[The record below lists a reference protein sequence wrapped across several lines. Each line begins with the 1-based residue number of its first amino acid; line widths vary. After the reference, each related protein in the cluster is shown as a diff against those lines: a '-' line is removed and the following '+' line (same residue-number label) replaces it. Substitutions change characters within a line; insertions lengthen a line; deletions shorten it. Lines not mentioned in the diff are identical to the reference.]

1 MNIINSV
8 SKYPFSSLGENFLLN
23 PNPQHA
29 RILKIM
35 VFAFA
40 SLAACLGLI
49 YYYLKAKNFNKDDGV
64 QIKQIETVPP
74 TNIEK
79 EEIQDG
85 VNNHK
90 PTDQKNEKKE
100 NVPTQK
106 QSSFVPEENVEPS
119 KKKSFKDG
127 ETIVSDENDG
137 VILDQFPP
145 IPPNN
150 GEPTQEQSLDLT
162 KIPHVSEEKKI
173 TEEQPPFIPSHTGLK
188 VNVVVPQQVPQ
199 SNKESVL
206 KLLPNEMLF
215 HLFSFLKIGP
225 ISQLKLTSKEMNGL
239 AKSYLDSFEGQLRTF
254 YQLSN
259 RSKLIND
266 PSKKIIEDKKR
277 KECFEL
283 LLGFPNLKKHF
294 ESKDN
299 RKIFF
304 NHLQEANDY
313 DYKRLFQNKL
323 KIVQDLYFE
332 FATDEKLKEF
342 VSVFIEYPNDD
353 FSHTL
358 RFIDSLENSHIKRFP
373 NLVLNLSQGRDPE
386 IGIMSFLEIF
396 TIVRLNYEPSPLL
409 FDIINTLY
417 RAYPN
422 SAWNE
427 IISNRGLKQW
437 ISLRPSI
444 MAVYILHEFTT
455 SLHPNFKYLIR
466 LTKREPISDLQWIE
480 CFRLLVP
487 KIDLIEE
494 NKRKAL
500 MEAIFS
506 CNITA
511 RYEFIM
517 LILET
522 KNKNLIIS
530 FLKEYLALNHAQDEP
545 EKGLACIFE
554 SIKNKKQAIAL
565 IQAIQSLPQ
574 QLQTLHF
581 RELNNRILLIKKPN
595 PEYKVDYFFG
605 CISVYYL
612 YQDWDA
618 AFQACDLELKDYPK
632 LEGNA
637 FSVGCQNYKLGK

>member
-1 MNIINSV
+1 MNIINSI
-8 SKYPFSSLGENFLLN
+8 SKYPFPSLGENFLLN

-35 VFAFA
+35 AFAFA

-49 YYYLKAKNFNKDDGV
+49 YYYLKAKNFNKDDDI
-64 QIKQIETVPP
+64 QIKQIKIQPP
-74 TNIEK
+74 TNVEK

-100 NVPTQK
+100 NVPTQE
-106 QSSFVPEENVEPS
+106 QFPFVPKENEKPS
-119 KKKSFKDG
+119 QKKSFKDG
-127 ETIVSDENDG
+127 ETTVASKNNND
-137 VILDQFPP
+137 
-145 IPPNN
+145 
-150 GEPTQEQSLDLT
+150 EPTQKQSL
-162 KIPHVSEEKKI
+162 EEVAKPPIGEDKEI
-173 TEEQPPFIPSHTGLK
+173 TEEKPPLISSDKGLK

-199 SNKESVL
+199 SNSESL
-206 KLLPNEMLF
+206 FKLLPNEMLF

-225 ISQLKLTSKEMNGL
+225 IAQLKLTSQELNGL
-239 AKSYLDSFEGQLRTF
+239 AKSYLSSFEGQLRTF

-294 ESKDN
+294 ENKDN
-299 RKIFF
+299 RKTFF

-323 KIVQDLYFE
+323 KIVQDLHFE

-342 VSVFIEYPNDD
+342 VSVFIEYPNDE

-358 RFIDSLENSHIKRFP
+358 RFIDSLENSHLTRLPK
-373 NLVLNLSQGRDPE
+373 LVLNLSQGGDPE
-386 IGIMSFLEIF
+386 IGIKSFLDIF
-396 TIVRLNYEPSPLL
+396 TIIRLNYEPSSPLL
-409 FDIINTLY
+409 FDIINVLY

-427 IISNRGLKQW
+427 IVRNCGLKQW

-444 MAVYILHEFTT
+444 MAAYILHEFTT

-466 LTKREPISDLQWIE
+466 LTKREPISNFQWRD
-480 CFRLLVP
+480 CFKLLVP
-487 KIDLIEE
+487 RVELIEE

-511 RYEFIM
+511 CYEFIM
-517 LILET
+517 LILKTE
-522 KNKNLIIS
+522 NSNLIFS
-530 FLKEYLALNHAQDEP
+530 FLKEYLALNHAQDKP
-545 EKGLACIFE
+545 EKGFSCIFE
-554 SIKNKKQAIAL
+554 SIENKEQAIAL
-565 IQAIQSLPQ
+565 IQAIQTLPPK
-574 QLQTLHF
+574 LQTLHF
-581 RELNNRILLIKKPN
+581 RELHNRFLLMHKPHLKKD
-595 PEYKVDYFFG
+595 VDYFFG
-605 CISVYYL
+605 RLHREKRYK
-612 YQDWDA
+612 DWDA
-618 AFQACDLELKDYPK
+618 AFKACSLELKDYPR
-632 LEGNA
+632 LEDNA
-637 FSVGCQNYKLGK
+637 FNVGCQNHKLGK